1 MKDYKGLMVFAEQRE
16 DRIHPVSYQLLGKG
30 TEIADKLGVGV
41 SSVLLGNQME
51 EKAKELIYYG
61 ADKVFLYDHPVLK
74 EFDLLNYKHNLVK
87 LIREV
92 KPEIFLFGATRL
104 GRSLGPRVA
113 AALGTG
119 LTADCIGLDTD
130 EDGNLIQI
138 RPAFTGS
145 ILAQMKTATR
155 PQMSTVRY
163 KVMQEKARDLNRRGE
178 IIKRD
183 VELVPSLLTIKKQ
196 ERLSEVNIAIT
207 EADVIV
213 SGGRGLKKA
222 EDFGILADLA
232 ELLGGVVGSSRPLV
246 DDGWIV
252 REHQVGFSG
261 NMVKPKLYV
270 ACGISGS
277 PQHLAGMRGSDVIVA
292 INTDP
297 SAPIFRVADYGI
309 VGDLYEV
316 VPKLTNEIR
325 RRYSE

>member
-1 MKDYKGLMVFAEQRE
+1 MKDYRGLMVFAEQRE
-16 DRIHPVSYQLLGKG
+16 GRIHPVSYQLLGKG
-30 TEIADKLGVGV
+30 TKIADKLGEEV

-51 EKAKELIYYG
+51 EQAKELIYYG
-61 ADKVFLYDHPVLK
+61 ADKVFLYDHPALK

-92 KPEIFLFGATRL
+92 KPEIFLLGATRL

-113 AALGTG
+113 AALDTG
-119 LTADCIGLDTD
+119 LTADCIGLDID

-155 PQMSTVRY
+155 PQMSTIRY
-163 KVMQEKARDLNRRGE
+163 KVMQEKARDPNRRGE

-183 VELVPSLLTIKKQ
+183 AEFVPSLLTIKKQ
-196 ERLSEVNIAIT
+196 ESLSEINIGIA

-222 EDFGILADLA
+222 EDFSILAELA
-232 ELLGGVVGSSRPLV
+232 GLLGGVVGSSRPLV
-246 DDGWIV
+246 DNGWIE

-261 NMVKPKLYV
+261 NMVKPKLYL

-277 PQHLAGMRGSDVIVA
+277 R
-292 INTDP
+292 
-297 SAPIFRVADYGI
+297 
-309 VGDLYEV
+309 
-316 VPKLTNEIR
+316 
-325 RRYSE
+325 

>member
-30 TEIADKLGVGV
+30 TEIADKLGVEV